1 MVKFTHFL
9 DFIFIADHDGIQ
21 KQQRFSYSTVLVRRM
36 EIMKLK

>member
-1 MVKFTHFL
+1 MVKFTHSL

-21 KQQRFSYSTVLVRRM
+21 KQQRFLYSRVLVRRM